1 MEKINLYI
9 NSKNRDNNDDINHIN
24 ISLPNGLLSCNP
36 DEYFI
41 LNVNSFYTCANWY
54 NCTSKNNSCKFIV
67 KDNDDNI
74 VETFDI
80 KLPIG
85 NLNVLQIL
93 SILNNI
99 LVNHVLITYDSISNK
114 FTFTRKHQPSPNEF
128 IIILE
133 CINCGNFIGFDNG
146 TNIEITH
153 EGVLSQN
160 KINVITLK
168 AINIKVQGDIN
179 MINSTIDNF
188 SSSRFQ
194 PNDIIFHKVI
204 DTKSNNVLGYKN
216 NDASN
221 NFNYVLSNNNSG
233 QINFFSLLI
242 LDQDLVL
249 IDDIDDYFL
258 HLQFIK
264 MKKQNTEILL
274 LKLVDYVK
282 DIFLMMGNY
291 LYPSKTNT
299 FLEQQILLYPD
310 KQFNKYKNPN

>member
-9 NSKNRDNNDDINHIN
+9 NSKNRDKNDNINHIN
-24 ISLPNGLLSCNP
+24 ISLPNGLLSCNI

-282 DIFLMMGNY
+282 DIFLMIGNY
-291 LYPSKTNT
+291 LYPSKTNSY
-299 FLEQQILLYPD
+299 LEQQILLYPD

>member
-9 NSKNRDNNDDINHIN
+9 NSKNRDNNDNINHIN
-24 ISLPNGLLSCNP
+24 ISLPNGLLSCNI

-114 FTFTRKHQPSPNEF
+114 FTFTRKHHPSPNEF
-128 IIILE
+128 VIILE

-153 EGVLSQN
+153 EGVLSKN

-188 SSSRFQ
+188 STKTFQ

-282 DIFLMMGNY
+282 DIFLMIGNY
-291 LYPSKTNT
+291 LYPSKTNSY
-299 FLEQQILLYPD
+299 LEQQILLYPD
-310 KQFNKYKNPN
+310 KQFNKYNNPN

>member
-9 NSKNRDNNDDINHIN
+9 NSKNRDNNDNINHIN
-24 ISLPNGLLSCNP
+24 ISLPNGLLYCNM

-54 NCTSKNNSCKFIV
+54 NCTSKNNLCKLIT
-67 KDNDDNI
+67 KDHDGI
-74 VETFDI
+74 ITETIDI
-80 KLPIG
+80 EFPIG
-85 NLNVLQIL
+85 NLNVLQIA
-93 SILNNI
+93 SILNSFM
-99 LVNHVLITYDSISNK
+99 VNHVLIIYDSISNK
-114 FTFTRKHQPSPNEF
+114 FTFTRKHHPSPNDF
-128 IIILE
+128 TTILS

-146 TNIEITH
+146 TDIEITH
-153 EGVLSQN
+153 EGIKSKN

-168 AINIKVQGDIN
+168 AINIKVNGDIN

-188 SSSRFQ
+188 ATSKFQ

-216 NDASN
+216 SDASN

-233 QINFFSLLI
+233 QINFFSLSI
-242 LDQDLVL
+242 LDQDLNL
-249 IDDIDDYFL
+249 IEDIDDYFL

-264 MKKQNTEILL
+264 MKKQSTDILL

-282 DIFLMMGNY
+282 DIFLMIGNY
-291 LYPSKTNT
+291 LYPSKINSI
-299 FLEQQILLYPD
+299 LEQQILLYPD
-310 KQFNKYKNPN
+310 KQYNKYKNPN

>member
-9 NSKNRDNNDDINHIN
+9 NSKNRDNNDNINHIN
-24 ISLPNGLLSCNP
+24 ISLPNGLLYCNM

-67 KDNDDNI
+67 KDNDDEV

-85 NLNVLQIL
+85 NLNVLQITA
-93 SILNNI
+93 ILNNK
-99 LVNHVLITYDSISNK
+99 LVNHVIITYDSISNK
-114 FTFTRKHQPSPNEF
+114 FTFTRKHHPSPNEF
-128 IIILE
+128 VIILE

-153 EGVLSQN
+153 EGVLSYN

-188 SSSRFQ
+188 ASKTFT

-216 NDASN
+216 SDASN

-233 QINFFSLLI
+233 QINFFSLSI
-242 LDQDLVL
+242 LDQDLNL
-249 IDDIDDYFL
+249 IDDVDDYFL

-264 MKKQNTEILL
+264 MKKQNTDALL
-274 LKLVDYVK
+274 LKLVDYIK
-282 DIFLMMGNY
+282 DIFLMIGNF
-291 LYPSKTNT
+291 LYPSKVNS

-310 KQFNKYKNPN
+310 KQFTKYKNPN

>member
-9 NSKNRDNNDDINHIN
+9 NSKNRDKNDNINHIN
-24 ISLPNGLLSCNP
+24 ISLPNGLLSCNI

-54 NCTSKNNSCKFIV
+54 NCTSKNNACRFIV
-67 KDNDDNI
+67 KDHDDII
-74 VETFDI
+74 VETIDI

-114 FTFTRKHQPSPNEF
+114 FTFTRKHKPSPNEF

-282 DIFLMMGNY
+282 DIFLMIGNY
-291 LYPSKTNT
+291 LYQSKTNSY
-299 FLEQQILLYPD
+299 LEQQILLYPD

>member
-9 NSKNRDNNDDINHIN
+9 NSKNRDKNDNINHIN
-24 ISLPNGLLSCNP
+24 ISLPNGLLSCNI

-153 EGVLSQN
+153 DGVLSQN

-282 DIFLMMGNY
+282 DIFLMIGNY
-291 LYPSKTNT
+291 LYPSKTNSY
-299 FLEQQILLYPD
+299 LEQQILLYPD
-310 KQFNKYKNPN
+310 KQFNKYNNPN

>member
-9 NSKNRDNNDDINHIN
+9 NSKNRDNNDNINHIN
-24 ISLPNGLLSCNP
+24 VSLPNGLLYCNS

-54 NCTSKNNSCKFIV
+54 NCTSKNNKCKLIT
-67 KDNDDNI
+67 KDHDGIITETINI
-74 VETFDI
+74 EF
-80 KLPIG
+80 PIG
-85 NLNVLQIL
+85 NLNVLQIA
-93 SILNNI
+93 SILNNFM
-99 LVNHVLITYDSISNK
+99 VNHVLIIYDSISNK
-114 FTFTRKHQPSPNEF
+114 FTFTRKHHPSPNDF
-128 IIILE
+128 TTILN

-146 TNIEITH
+146 TDIEITH
-153 EGVLSQN
+153 EGIKSKY

-188 SSSRFQ
+188 SSTKFQ
-194 PNDIIFHKVI
+194 PNDILFHKVI

-216 NDASN
+216 SDASN

-233 QINFFSLLI
+233 QINFFSLSI
-242 LDQDLVL
+242 LDQDLNF

-264 MKKQNTEILL
+264 MKKQSTDILL

-282 DIFLMMGNY
+282 DIFLMIGNY
-291 LYPSKTNT
+291 LYPSKINSI
-299 FLEQQILLYPD
+299 LEQQILLYPN
-310 KQFNKYKNPN
+310 KQFSKYNNPN

>member
-1 MEKINLYI
+1 M
-9 NSKNRDNNDDINHIN
+9 
-24 ISLPNGLLSCNP
+24 

-54 NCTSKNNSCKFIV
+54 NCTSKNNSCKFIIKNNSYV
-67 KDNDDNI
+67 I
-74 VETFDI
+74 VETI
-80 KLPIG
+80 YINLPIG

-93 SILNNI
+93 SILNNM
-99 LVNHVLITYDSISNK
+99 LVNHIVVKYDSISNK
-114 FTFTRKHQPSPNEF
+114 FTYTRKYEPNPSAF
-128 IIILE
+128 TIILK
-133 CINCGNFIGFDNG
+133 CTNCGNFVGFDNE
-146 TNIEITH
+146 TNIEITYA
-153 EGVLSQN
+153 GVQSQN

-188 SSSRFQ
+188 SSNRFQ

-264 MKKQNTEILL
+264 MKKQSMEF
-274 LKLVDYVK
+274 Y
-282 DIFLMMGNY
+282 
-291 LYPSKTNT
+291 
-299 FLEQQILLYPD
+299 
-310 KQFNKYKNPN
+310 

>member
-9 NSKNRDNNDDINHIN
+9 NSKNRDNNDNINHIN
-24 ISLPNGLLSCNP
+24 ISLPNGLLYCNM

-54 NCTSKNNSCKFIV
+54 NCTSKNNACKFIV
-67 KDNDDNI
+67 KDHDDDI

-80 KLPIG
+80 KLPVG
-85 NLNVLQIL
+85 NLNVLQIC
-93 SILNNI
+93 SILNNK
-99 LVNHVLITYDSISNK
+99 LVNHILIIYDSISNK

-128 IIILE
+128 TIVLE
-133 CINCGNFIGFDNG
+133 CINCGNFIGFDNE

-153 EGVLSQN
+153 EGVISKN

-188 SSSRFQ
+188 STKTFQ

-216 NDASN
+216 SDASN

-233 QINFFSLLI
+233 QINFFSLSI
-242 LDQDLVL
+242 LDQDLNL
-249 IDDIDDYFL
+249 IDDVDDYFL

-264 MKKQNTEILL
+264 MKKQNTDILL
-274 LKLVDYVK
+274 LKLVDYIK
-282 DIFLMMGNY
+282 DIFLMIGNF
-291 LYPSKTNT
+291 LYPSKINS
-299 FLEQQILLYPD
+299 FLEQQILIYPD
-310 KQFNKYKNPN
+310 KQFTKYKNPN

>member
-9 NSKNRDNNDDINHIN
+9 NSKNRDNNDNINHIN
-24 ISLPNGLLSCNP
+24 VSLPNGLLYCNS

-54 NCTSKNNSCKFIV
+54 NCTSKNNKCKLIT
-67 KDNDDNI
+67 KDHDGIITETINI
-74 VETFDI
+74 EF
-80 KLPIG
+80 PIG
-85 NLNVLQIL
+85 NLNVLQIA
-93 SILNNI
+93 SILNNFM
-99 LVNHVLITYDSISNK
+99 VNHVLIIYDSISNK
-114 FTFTRKHQPSPNEF
+114 FTFTRKHQPSPNDF
-128 IIILE
+128 TTILN

-146 TNIEITH
+146 TDIEITH
-153 EGVLSQN
+153 EGIKSKY

-188 SSSRFQ
+188 SSTKFQ
-194 PNDIIFHKVI
+194 PNDILFHKVI

-216 NDASN
+216 SDASN

-233 QINFFSLLI
+233 QINFFSLSI
-242 LDQDLVL
+242 LDQDLNF

-264 MKKQNTEILL
+264 MKKQSTDILL

-282 DIFLMMGNY
+282 DIFLMIGNY
-291 LYPSKTNT
+291 LYPSKINSI
-299 FLEQQILLYPD
+299 LEQQILLYPN
-310 KQFNKYKNPN
+310 KQFSKYNNPN

>member
-9 NSKNRDNNDDINHIN
+9 NSKNRDNNDNINHIN
-24 ISLPNGLLSCNP
+24 ISLPNGLLYCNV

-67 KDNDDNI
+67 KDNDDDI

-85 NLNVLQIL
+85 NLNVLQIT
-93 SILNNI
+93 SILNNK

-114 FTFTRKHQPSPNEF
+114 FKFIRKHHPSPNEF

-133 CINCGNFIGFDNG
+133 CLNCGNFIGFDNG

-153 EGVLSQN
+153 EGVLSKN

-188 SSSRFQ
+188 STKTFQ

-204 DTKSNNVLGYKN
+204 DTKSNNV
-216 NDASN
+216 
-221 NFNYVLSNNNSG
+221 
-233 QINFFSLLI
+233 FSLSI
-242 LDQDLVL
+242 LDQDLNL
-249 IDDIDDYFL
+249 IDDLDDYFL
-258 HLQFIK
+258 HLQFIR
-264 MKKQNTEILL
+264 MKKQNTDVLL
-274 LKLVDYVK
+274 LKLVDYIK
-282 DIFLMMGNY
+282 DIFLMIGNY
-291 LYPSKTNT
+291 LYPSKINS

-310 KQFNKYKNPN
+310 KQFSKYKNPN